1 MIAIFPSLA
10 SLKRQKTLDI
20 NELMDDDDDEEP
32 TPKTKKS
39 PKKTG

>member
-1 MIAIFPSLA
+1 MTAIFSFSA
-10 SLKRQKTLDI
+10 SIKRQKTLDI
-20 NELMDDDDDEEP
+20 NEIVDDEEQ